1 MRLDSFYV
9 KNLSHQ
15 GLYISQNNVDRG
27 DPARGYS

>member
-15 GLYISQNNVDRG
+15 GLYISHNNVDRG